1 MCSTFDLTSSV
12 SLFSVEIALGH
23 SYFAT
28 LTGPPYFLP
37 YLALAMKFAK
47 VVEHAY
53 WGVDIVFM
61 ERTRDDGA
69 DDCA

>member
-1 MCSTFDLTSSV
+1 MCSTLLLTSSV
-12 SLFSVEIALGH
+12 SFFSVEFALGH

-37 YLALAMKFAK
+37 HLALAMNFAK
-47 VVEHAY
+47 VVEHAD
-53 WGVDIVFM
+53 WGKDIVFVL
-61 ERTRDDGA
+61 RTRDDGT